1 MLQSYNSWRIRSC
14 KNKLL
19 VKYFLNPWLRPVDVD
34 TSPPPLTH
42 ADQRLL
48 SATEFYQQ
56 FKSEITALNYN
67 NHICDINQGGGGRV
81 WCNVSNVIMI
91 ISLSVWFMISMI
103 SLSSKIHILVHVSS
117 QCVISYQMNGL

>member
-1 MLQSYNSWRIRSC
+1 M
-14 KNKLL
+14 
-19 VKYFLNPWLRPVDVD
+19 DTVD
-34 TSPPPLTH
+34 TAPPLTH

-91 ISLSVWFMISMI
+91 ISLSVWFMINMI